1 MHLEKQEEEEM
12 VLNMTRLREV
22 MEGTRVMNPTQGG
35 STKDVLREYIG
46 QLSCDTLVRLYRRYW
61 PDFVL
66 FQYEVGEMMS
76 WGEGGQGCQQALSW
90 EEEEYVK

>member
-12 VLNMTRLREV
+12 VLNLTRLREV

-35 STKDVLREYIG
+35 RTKDVVREYIG
-46 QLSCDTLVRLYRRYW
+46 QLSCDTLARLYSRYW

-66 FQYEVGEMMS
+66 FQYEVGEMMA
-76 WGEGGQGCQQALSW
+76 WGEGGQGCQWPLGW
-90 EEEEYVK
+90 EEEYS

>member
-35 STKDVLREYIG
+35 RTKGVLREYIG
-46 QLSCDTLVRLYRRYW
+46 QLS
-61 PDFVL
+61 
-66 FQYEVGEMMS
+66 
-76 WGEGGQGCQQALSW
+76 
-90 EEEEYVK
+90 